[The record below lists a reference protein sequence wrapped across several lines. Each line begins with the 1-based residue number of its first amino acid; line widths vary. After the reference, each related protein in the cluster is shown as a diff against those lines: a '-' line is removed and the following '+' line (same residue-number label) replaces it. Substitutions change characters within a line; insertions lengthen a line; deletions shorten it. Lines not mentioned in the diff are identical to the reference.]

1 MYKVIEGIYEKG
13 TIIVPQ
19 LPNAKDKTKVIIA
32 FEEQKSHAEKMSSTR
47 NKEISLG
54 LPRNLEDIDVSINT
68 ANKYRVQLEK
78 ASKEK
83 RRRKILRSPFFSSPP
98 VDLGYID
105 ASMLDKI
112 IAADKIN
119 GNIS

>member
-1 MYKVIEGIYEKG
+1 
-13 TIIVPQ
+13 
-19 LPNAKDKTKVIIA
+19 
-32 FEEQKSHAEKMSSTR
+32 MSSTR
-47 NKEISLG
+47 NREIPLG
-54 LPRNLEDIDVSINT
+54 LPSNLEDIDVSIST

-83 RRRKILRSPFFSSPP
+83 RKGQVLQSPFFSSPP

-112 IAADKIN
+112 IAEDKIN